1 MRKGSILIFLG
12 LALMLSAAGLTA
24 FNHRESQAAGEAAAN
39 DLVLLL
45 EAQPQ
50 PQGPGMEIPDQS
62 PLMEAYLPE
71 PEMEMPVVEIDGR
84 EYVGTLDMPSID
96 RNLPVLNGWDDE
108 LLQISPCRYRGSA
121 YTGNLILMAHNND
134 SHFGRLKK
142 LCIGDLVAFRD
153 MDGNLFT
160 YEVAAMETLNPQD
173 TDKMEEGDWDLTLFT
188 CTTGGQTRVTVRCTL
203 VSALMMD

>member
-1 MRKGSILIFLG
+1 MRKGSILIFMG

-24 FNHRESQAAGEAAAN
+24 FNHRESQAAGEAAA
-39 DLVLLL
+39 DGLVLLL

-50 PQGPGMEIPDQS
+50 PQGPG
-62 PLMEAYLPE
+62 
-71 PEMEMPVVEIDGR
+71 MEMPVVEIDGR
-84 EYVGTLDMPSID
+84 EYVGTLDMPGID
-96 RNLPVLNGWDDE
+96 RNLPVLNSWDDE
-108 LLQISPCRYRGSA
+108 LLQISPCRYRGPA
-121 YTGNLILMAHNND
+121 YTGNLILMAHNYD